1 MNKRKIA
8 AIMAAA
14 VILNFSAPSIQVLAD
29 EISSNLTLTEGVQS
43 TKANV
48 SKFELLNSSNITAYD
63 EAFKMDNSNIESITP
78 NGGNYNSASAANN
91 AIDGDF
97 NTHWETGKQNTS
109 EFTNEVV
116 FKFKELIDLNRIVY
130 AARQSSAKGKGFAKE
145 IEIYGSIT
153 DEEDD
158 FRLISSGEY
167 TGSTGD
173 VVEIKFN
180 KTTFKRIKFVFK
192 EADQN
197 WASAS
202 EFMFYKEDKLSDKM
216 KTLFTDDTM
225 SKVNEEFNTIE
236 KISALEEEAKKHP
249 LYSIFKEDIENAKIL
264 LEQNKIEPSTVKV
277 SRLEAYHNGK
287 DAEYSEIYRMPNSNI
302 VNVSANGGVYP
313 TTKLEY
319 MLDDNPDTHWETRT
333 NNTEDFTNEVI
344 FTLDKPEVLNRIAF
358 LARDNRKG
366 FPEKFEIYA
375 SETTKGDTFQLVAT
389 GSAQSTNDFLEF
401 KFQPTK
407 FKRIKFKF
415 VKAYIDRPFVAEF
428 RFYKEDRVSDKMA
441 NLFTDATMSKV
452 SEEFNTV
459 EKLEALENE
468 VKDHPLYEEFKEDIE
483 NAKILLQENKI
494 EATTAITTRFED
506 YSNNEYSNLFKMNN
520 SNIKGI
526 KNNGRHYASQVI
538 ANAIDDN
545 LDTYWETN
553 TYNTNDFTNEV
564 EIEFKETVELN
575 RIVYGARKSDNKGF
589 AKEFEIYAS
598 TTSAGETYQLVA
610 TGKHDKVSGLVE
622 AKFNPTKFRR
632 VKFKFKDSDQN
643 WATLSEIAFYK
654 QDKVADK
661 VERLFTNE
669 LKNELSAEFNTKEKL
684 QALEEETKTHPL
696 YDRFKENLENAN
708 ELLNQQKIEPTKA
721 ITKKFDHYSNEEY
734 SSLFKMDNS
743 NIKGIKNNGRHYAS
757 QVITNA
763 IDDNLDTYWET
774 NTYNTN
780 DFTNEVE
787 VEFKEAV
794 ELNRIVY
801 GARKSDNKGF
811 AKEFEIYASTT
822 SVGETYQLVAVGKHD
837 KVSGLVEAK
846 FNPTKFKRVKFK
858 FKNSDQNWATLSE
871 ITFYK
876 QDIVSDKVESLFT
889 NGLMNELSEEFNTIE
904 KLQALE
910 NEAKGHPLEDSF
922 KESFEIANKILKGK
936 LETVKVIT
944 AEQHGDMV
952 AHAKNNLKFG
962 FGNNNQPTGISAK
975 PGDEITVYVD
985 ADPSEPMPKLAFSQQ
1000 EGSFANWMRTVNLNV
1015 GKNVI
1020 TVPEIAVDSWYN
1032 HDVTRGGS
1040 IYIVNPYTPEEQS
1053 KAPVIRFESGDKY
1066 PFLTE
1071 DTNVNEFKEFLIE
1084 YKKAIDEDIAKN
1096 PDVLDREVLDVFEF
1110 VSDHL
1115 VWTGTATGAYKAYIE
1130 QGANPLDTVNRYNNH
1145 MKELFKYYGL
1155 DGRNEQNDPKYIR
1168 ENVRLAQPYG
1178 YMYAYTNHIGV
1189 QRDVMTGLLVG
1200 EPGWGLDHEIGH
1212 RMDVNARLYGE
1223 VTNNMLPMYMSVYYN
1238 KVDNR
1243 IPYENEV
1250 YKNVIS
1256 ENSNKYSEGGLA
1268 ENLAV
1273 YWQLEMYKPG
1283 YWGELNSLYR
1293 ERNVNLGNENPDNV
1307 KMQYL
1312 VKFSSEVVGED
1323 LSEYFA
1329 RHGFEVNEETRE
1341 ETSKYQKPDKKI
1353 WYLNNSKANYKGNG
1367 FTQDTNL
1374 DVSLAQV
1381 ENGVKLTF
1389 NIDDNVKSD
1398 LLGYEILK
1406 DGELIGFTSSN
1417 SFVDINADKTKNSK
1431 YEVIPYDL
1439 NLGTGDVIE
1448 IYSFTP
1454 SMSIKNDKI
1463 TLGLG
1468 EEFNPMD
1475 YIKVLDHEGND
1486 IISNVEVTN
1495 NVDTSKKGVYQVKYK
1510 INDEGIEVEK
1520 FVEVEVVS
1528 LYDYAS
1534 DLREVSSKVGSGS
1547 LTKDKSIRGG
1557 IITFLRNGS
1566 EFTYS
1571 KGIGAHANSEVVY
1584 NIENKGYEYFE
1595 SYIGVDQWAK
1605 NTAASVTFEVWV
1617 DGEKKFDSKVFKHD
1631 TDSGY
1636 VRVNV
1641 SGAKEVKLITTD
1653 AKISG
1658 NSYDH
1663 SIWADAKFITN
1674 NSKPVINTEDKI
1686 YKLDE
1691 EVDFKAGITAT
1702 DVEDG
1707 DLTSNIE
1714 IISNSYEKDKF
1725 GRFEVIYKVTDSDN
1739 NTTEKKSYITVYE
1752 DYKVVKSKYGQFD
1765 NLDKYNEEFKIPV
1778 SSVTNNGGKYF
1789 SSVIENAIDNNINS
1803 HWETNKPNSDTFQN
1817 EVVFDLGESKEINRI
1832 AYAARRDAGGKGFAR
1847 KFEIYVSN
1855 DAEGND
1861 FVLAGKG
1868 EYSGSNTDIVEFK
1881 ISKTTARRV
1890 KFKFIEAYNGMASL
1904 GEISFYKADELADK
1918 IDNLFTDNTK
1928 TEVTESYNTL
1938 DKVQALRE
1946 EVKNHPAANLFEE
1959 GLVKA
1964 EEIIRAKFPTIDVEN
1979 ITYIKLNSEFDLTS
1993 DVTANDQEDGNITNK
2008 VTIDKGDFNVS
2019 RPGKYTLTYSITDND
2034 GNVTTKDREVV
2045 VYSESNY
2052 LSDLDWESAVS
2063 GWKNVNKDS
2072 AVNLSEKIKLKVN
2085 GQIKE
2090 FDKGIGAATNAE
2102 IVYKLDGN
2110 YTNFSTY
2117 LGTDKNYDDNRTTII
2132 FKIFADGEEV
2142 YSSDVIRKDS
2152 EAEFVNLDVTGV
2164 KELKLV
2170 ADDADK
2176 NGLGDFASW
2185 ADTKVYTTN
2194 AKPKLTIPKSLSTK
2208 LGEEIDLNEEYSAID
2223 AEDGDIT
2230 DKVQVSGKVN
2240 FNKTGK
2246 YPITYKVTDTDG
2258 NEVVKTRTIAV
2269 IDMNDYSYLT
2279 DYDWKAA
2286 QYNYT
2291 VPKKDISISGNALR
2305 LTDENGK
2312 EVSFERGVG
2321 AHSTSTITYDLTDKD
2336 YGYFSSYVGVDRQMH
2351 NTVGSV
2357 SFEVYVDGAKKFDS
2371 GLMTS
2376 KEPMKYL
2383 EVDINGA
2390 KELKLV
2396 VTDGGNGN
2404 GSDHATWGDAKLHFA
2419 NDVQGNYEELE
2430 SLVNEVKDY
2439 EQDIYSEE
2447 SFKVL
2452 QEALKKAEEMLA
2464 DKISTQDEI
2473 NLMVDELKLAISNLE
2488 EKIDLNEIITIKDK
2502 SLKDS
2507 IKKELNLL
2515 SDNITIGDM
2524 YKLTKLSVSNAWI
2537 SSLEGLQYAKNL
2549 EQLDISYNE
2558 IKDLSPLKNLK
2569 KLTDL
2574 NGNPQIITEGMLYA
2588 KDNTV
2593 TLDYK
2598 VLNRNGERL
2607 KPREIIIRSNENFE
2621 VVNLTLE
2628 ELIDE
2633 NGVISFDV
2641 STFDRAVYSMYLVY
2655 EDKEDNFLSQSL
2667 YMFDVE

>member
-8 AIMAAA
+8 AIMATA

-43 TKANV
+43 TKATI
-48 SKFELLNSSNITAYD
+48 SKFELLNSSNIAAYD
-63 EAFKMDNSNIESITP
+63 EVFKMDNSNIDTIAT
-78 NGGNYNSASAANN
+78 NGGNYNSASAVEK

-97 NTHWETGKQNTS
+97 STHWETGKQNS
-109 EFTNEVV
+109 SDFTNEVV
-116 FKFKELIDLNRIVY
+116 FKFKELTDLNRIVY

-158 FRLISSGEY
+158 FRLISGGEY

-173 VVEIKFN
+173 VVEIRFN

-192 EADQN
+192 EANQN

-202 EFMFYKEDKLSDKM
+202 EFIFYKEDKLSDKM

-264 LEQNKIEPSTVKV
+264 LEENKIEPSTVKV

-287 DAEYSEIYRMPNSNI
+287 DSEYSKFYRMPNSNI

-333 NNTEDFTNEVI
+333 NNTENFTNEVI

-428 RFYKEDRVSDKMA
+428 RFYKEDKVSDKIA

-452 SEEFNTV
+452 SEEFNTI
-459 EKLEALENE
+459 EKLDALENE
-468 VKDHPLYEEFKEDIE
+468 AKDHPLYEEFKEYIE
-483 NAKILLQENKI
+483 NAEILLQENRI
-494 EATTAITTRFED
+494 EATTAITKRFE
-506 YSNNEYSNLFKMNN
+506 EYSNGEYSSFFKMDN

-553 TYNTNDFTNEV
+553 TYNTNEFTNEV
-564 EIEFKETVELN
+564 EVEFKEVIELN

-622 AKFNPTKFRR
+622 AKFNPTKFKR
-632 VKFKFKDSDQN
+632 VKFKFKNSDQN

-661 VERLFTNE
+661 VE
-669 LKNELSAEFNTKEKL
+669 
-684 QALEEETKTHPL
+684 
-696 YDRFKENLENAN
+696 
-708 ELLNQQKIEPTKA
+708 
-721 ITKKFDHYSNEEY
+721 
-734 SSLFKMDNS
+734 
-743 NIKGIKNNGRHYAS
+743 
-757 QVITNA
+757 
-763 IDDNLDTYWET
+763 
-774 NTYNTN
+774 
-780 DFTNEVE
+780 
-787 VEFKEAV
+787 
-794 ELNRIVY
+794 
-801 GARKSDNKGF
+801 
-811 AKEFEIYASTT
+811 
-822 SVGETYQLVAVGKHD
+822 
-837 KVSGLVEAK
+837 
-846 FNPTKFKRVKFK
+846 
-858 FKNSDQNWATLSE
+858 
-871 ITFYK
+871 
-876 QDIVSDKVESLFT
+876 SLFT
-889 NGLMNELSEEFNTIE
+889 NGLMNKLSEDFNTEE
-904 KLQALE
+904 KLQALKDE
-910 NEAKGHPLEDSF
+910 TNGHPLESTFRD
-922 KESFEIANKILKGK
+922 SFEIANKILNGK

-952 AHAKNNLKFG
+952 AHANKNLKFG

-985 ADPSEPMPKLAFSQQ
+985 ADPSQPMPKLAFSQQ
-1000 EGSFANWMRTVNLNV
+1000 EGSFANWMRTVNLNA

-1020 TVPEIAVDSWYN
+1020 TVPDIAIDSWYN

-1040 IYIVNPYTPEEQS
+1040 IYIINPYTPEEQS
-1053 KAPVIRFESGDKY
+1053 KAPVIRFESGNKY

-1071 DTNVNEFKEFLIE
+1071 NTNVDEFKDFLIE

-1096 PDVLDREVLDVFEF
+1096 SNVLDREVLDVFEF
-1110 VSDHL
+1110 VSDHI
-1115 VWTGTATGAYKAYIE
+1115 VWTGTATGAYEAYIE

-1145 MKELFKYYGL
+1145 MKELFRYYGL
-1155 DGRNEQNDPKYIR
+1155 DGRNEQNDPKFIR
-1168 ENVRLAQPYG
+1168 ENVRLAQPFG

-1189 QRDVMTGLLVG
+1189 QGDVMTGLLVG
-1200 EPGWGLDHEIGH
+1200 DPGWGLNHEIGH
-1212 RMDVNARLYGE
+1212 RMDVSARLYGE
-1223 VTNNMLPMYMSVYYN
+1223 VTNNMLPMYMSAYYN
-1238 KVDNR
+1238 NIDNR

-1256 ENSNKYSEGGLA
+1256 ENSNRYSEGELA

-1273 YWQLEMYKPG
+1273 FWQLEMYKPG
-1283 YWGELNSLYR
+1283 YWGELNSIYR
-1293 ERNVNLGNENPDNV
+1293 ERNVNLGNENPDNA

-1329 RHGFEVNEETRE
+1329 RHGFEVNDETRE
-1341 ETSKYQKPDKKI
+1341 ETSQYPRPDKKI
-1353 WYLNNSKANYKGNG
+1353 WYLNNSKINYKGNG
-1367 FTQDTNL
+1367 FTQETDL
-1374 DVSLAQV
+1374 DVTLSRV
-1381 ENGVKLTF
+1381 ENGIKLGF
-1389 NIDDNVKSD
+1389 SVNNNVKSD
-1398 LLGYEILK
+1398 LLGYEIFR
-1406 DGELIGFTSSN
+1406 DGELIGFTSTS
-1417 SFVDINADKTKNSK
+1417 SFVDTNADMTKNSR
-1431 YEVIPYDL
+1431 YEVIPYDI
-1439 NLGTGDVIE
+1439 NLGTGDAVS
-1448 IYSFTP
+1448 IYSFAP
-1454 SMSIKNDKI
+1454 SISIQQGKI
-1463 TLGLG
+1463 TLELR
-1468 EEFNPMD
+1468 EEFDPMA
-1475 YIKVLDHEGND
+1475 YIKGLSYEGND
-1486 IISNVEVTN
+1486 ITSRVEVTH
-1495 NVDTSKKGVYQVKYK
+1495 NVDISKRGIYQLKYK
-1510 INDEGIEVEK
+1510 LEDEGIVSEK
-1520 FVEVEVVS
+1520 LVEVEVVS
-1528 LYDYAS
+1528 DYEYLSDEEWVSVETQWGTPRRNLNIKGRVNGDVKDFEKGFGIHANGTITYDLSGKEY
-1534 DLREVSSKVGSGS
+1534 DNFEVLLGV
-1547 LTKDKSIRGG
+1547 DGG
-1557 IITFLRNGS
+1557 IS
-1566 EFTYS
+1566 EQNHSSLKFEI
-1571 KGIGAHANSEVVY
+1571 IGDGNVLANTEVLKHADNMVY
-1584 NIENKGYEYFE
+1584 
-1595 SYIGVDQWAK
+1595 
-1605 NTAASVTFEVWV
+1605 
-1617 DGEKKFDSKVFKHD
+1617 
-1631 TDSGY
+1631 
-1636 VRVNV
+1636 VNV
-1641 SGAKEVKLITTD
+1641 PVNGVEQLVIKV
-1653 AKISG
+1653 
-1658 NSYDH
+1658 
-1663 SIWADAKFITN
+1663 ADAGNGNTSDHGVIANPKLTTN
-1674 NSKPVINTEDKI
+1674 NAKPVIKVEDKI
-1686 YKLDE
+1686 YKLGED
-1691 EVDFKAGITAT
+1691 VDFMSGIEAI
-1702 DVEDG
+1702 DAEDY
-1707 DLTSNIE
+1707 DLTSSVKIV
-1714 IISNSYEKDKF
+1714 SNNYEEGKI
-1725 GRFEVIYKVTDSDN
+1725 GRFEVVYRVTDSDN
-1739 NTTEKKSYITVYE
+1739 NTVDKKAYVTIYE
-1752 DYKVVKSKYGQFD
+1752 DFIVNKSKFGQFD
-1765 NLDKYNEEFKIPV
+1765 RLNEYNEEFKIPV
-1778 SSVTNNGGKYF
+1778 ASVTNNGGNYPHSF
-1789 SSVIENAIDNNINS
+1789 IDYAIDGNPNT
-1803 HWETNKPNSDTFQN
+1803 HWETYRQNSDTFKN
-1817 EVVFDLGESKEINRI
+1817 EVIFDLGESKEISRVS
-1832 AYAARRDAGGKGFAR
+1832 YKARNGGKGFAR
-1847 KFEIYVSN
+1847 KFEIYISN
-1855 DAEGND
+1855 EAEGND
-1861 FVLAGKG
+1861 FILAGKG
-1868 EYSGSNTDIVEFK
+1868 EYTGNVNDVIDFK
-1881 ISKTTARRV
+1881 INKTTARRV
-1890 KFKFIEAYNGMASL
+1890 MFKFIEANQNWASI
-1904 GEISFYKADELADK
+1904 GEVAFYKEDTLADK
-1918 IDNLFTDNTK
+1918 VNSLFTDNSK

-1938 DKVQALRE
+1938 DNVQALRE
-1946 EVKNHPAANLFEE
+1946 EVKEHPAANLFEE
-1959 GLVKA
+1959 DLVKA
-1964 EEIIRAKFPTIDVEN
+1964 EEIIRAKFPTIDVED
-1979 ITYIKLNSEFDLTS
+1979 ITYIKLNSEFDLS
-1993 DVTANDQEDGNITNK
+1993 SGVTANDQEDGNITNK
-2008 VTIDKGDFNVS
+2008 VTIYKRDFNVS
-2019 RPGKYTLTYSITDND
+2019 RPGKYTLTYSVTDND
-2034 GNVTTKDREVV
+2034 GNIITKDRKVV

-2052 LSDLDWESAVS
+2052 LSDLDWASAVS
-2063 GWKNVNKDS
+2063 GWKKVNKDS
-2072 AVNLSEKIKLKVN
+2072 AVNLSEKIKLNVN
-2085 GQIKE
+2085 GEIKE

-2102 IVYKLDGN
+2102 IVYELDGN

-2185 ADTKVYTTN
+2185 ADPKVYTTN
-2194 AKPKLTIPKSLSTK
+2194 AKPELTIPKSLSTK
-2208 LGEEIDLNEEYSAID
+2208 LGDEINLNEAYSAID
-2223 AEDGDIT
+2223 TEDGDIT
-2230 DKVQVSGKVN
+2230 DKVEVSGKVN

-2246 YPITYKVTDTDG
+2246 YPITYKVTDSDG
-2258 NEVVKTRTIAV
+2258 NKVVKTRTIAV
-2269 IDMNDYSYLT
+2269 VDMNDYSYLT
-2279 DYDWKAA
+2279 DYDWNAA

-2291 VPKKDISISGNALR
+2291 VPKKDISISGNTLR
-2305 LTDENGK
+2305 LTDENGE

-2336 YGYFSSYVGVDRQMH
+2336 YVYFSSYVGVDRGMY

-2357 SFEVYVDGAKKFDS
+2357 SFEVYIDGEKKFDS

-2404 GSDHATWGDAKLHFA
+2404 GSDHGTWGDSKLHFA
-2419 NDVQGNYEELE
+2419 KDAQGNYEELE
-2430 SLVNEVKDY
+2430 SLVNEVKNY

-2464 DKISTQDEI
+2464 DKISIQDEI
-2473 NLMVDELKLAISNLE
+2473 KLMVDELKISISNLE
-2488 EKIDLNEIITIKDK
+2488 ERVDLNEIITIKDK

-2507 IKKELNLL
+2507 IKRELKLS

-2524 YKLTKLSVSNAWI
+2524 YKLTRLSVVGSWI

-2549 EQLDISYNE
+2549 EELDISYNE

-2569 KLTDL
+2569 KLTNL

-2588 KDNTV
+2588 KDNTI
-2593 TLDYK
+2593 TLDYR

-2607 KPREIIIRSNENFE
+2607 KPREIIIRSNKTFE
-2621 VVNLTLE
+2621 VVDLTLE
-2628 ELIDE
+2628 ELVDE
-2633 NGVISFDV
+2633 NGVIFFDV
-2641 STFDRAVYSMYLVY
+2641 SNLDKAVYSMYIVY
-2655 EDKEDNFLSQSL
+2655 ADKVDNFLSQSL
-2667 YMFDVE
+2667 YMFDVK

>member
-8 AIMAAA
+8 AIMATA

-29 EISSNLTLTEGVQS
+29 EISSNLTLTEGAQS
-43 TKANV
+43 TKATI
-48 SKFELLNSSNITAYD
+48 SKFELLNSSNITAY
-63 EAFKMDNSNIESITP
+63 EEVFKMDNSNIDTIAT
-78 NGGNYNSASAANN
+78 NGGNYNSVSAADK

-97 NTHWETGKQNTS
+97 NTHWETGKQNS
-109 EFTNEVV
+109 SDFTNEVV
-116 FKFKELIDLNRIVY
+116 FKFKELTDLNRIVY

-153 DEEDD
+153 DEDND

-173 VVEIKFN
+173 VVEIRFN

-192 EADQN
+192 EANQN

-264 LEQNKIEPSTVKV
+264 LEQNKIEPSIVKV

-287 DAEYSEIYRMPNSNI
+287 DAEYSAVYRMPNSNI

-333 NNTEDFTNEVI
+333 NNTENFTNEVI
-344 FTLDKPEVLNRIAF
+344 FTLDEPEVLNRIAF

-389 GSAQSTNDFLEF
+389 GSAQSTNNFLEF

-428 RFYKEDRVSDKMA
+428 RFYKEDKVSDKIA

-452 SEEFNTV
+452 SEEFNTI
-459 EKLEALENE
+459 EKLDALENE
-468 VKDHPLYEEFKEDIE
+468 AKDHPLYEEFKEYIE

-494 EATTAITTRFED
+494 EATTAVTRRFEEYFND
-506 YSNNEYSNLFKMNN
+506 EYSSLFKMDN

-553 TYNTNDFTNEV
+553 TYNTNEFTNEV
-564 EIEFKETVELN
+564 QVEFKEVVELN

-598 TTSAGETYQLVA
+598 TTSTGETYQLVA
-610 TGKHDKVSGLVE
+610 T
-622 AKFNPTKFRR
+622 
-632 VKFKFKDSDQN
+632 
-643 WATLSEIAFYK
+643 
-654 QDKVADK
+654 
-661 VERLFTNE
+661 
-669 LKNELSAEFNTKEKL
+669 
-684 QALEEETKTHPL
+684 
-696 YDRFKENLENAN
+696 
-708 ELLNQQKIEPTKA
+708 
-721 ITKKFDHYSNEEY
+721 
-734 SSLFKMDNS
+734 
-743 NIKGIKNNGRHYAS
+743 
-757 QVITNA
+757 
-763 IDDNLDTYWET
+763 
-774 NTYNTN
+774 
-780 DFTNEVE
+780 
-787 VEFKEAV
+787 
-794 ELNRIVY
+794 
-801 GARKSDNKGF
+801 
-811 AKEFEIYASTT
+811 
-822 SVGETYQLVAVGKHD
+822 GKHD

-871 ITFYK
+871 IAFYK
-876 QDIVSDKVESLFT
+876 QDKVADKVESLFT
-889 NGLMNELSEEFNTIE
+889 NRLMNELSEDFNTEE
-904 KLQALE
+904 KLQALKD
-910 NEAKGHPLEDSF
+910 EANGHPLESTFRD
-922 KESFEIANKILKGK
+922 SFEIANKILNGK

-952 AHAKNNLKFG
+952 AHANKNLKFG

-985 ADPSEPMPKLAFSQQ
+985 ADPSQPMPKLAFSQQ
-1000 EGSFANWMRTVNLNV
+1000 EGSFANWMRTVDLNA

-1020 TVPEIAVDSWYN
+1020 TVPDIAIDSWYN

-1040 IYIVNPYTPEEQS
+1040 IYIINPYTPEEQS

-1071 DTNVNEFKEFLIE
+1071 NTNVDEFKEFLIE

-1096 PDVLDREVLDVFEF
+1096 PNVLDREVLDVFEF
-1110 VSDHL
+1110 VSDHI
-1115 VWTGTATGAYKAYIE
+1115 VWTGTATGAYEAYIE

-1155 DGRNEQNDPKYIR
+1155 DGRNEQNDPKFIR
-1168 ENVRLAQPYG
+1168 ENVRLAQPFG

-1189 QRDVMTGLLVG
+1189 QGDVMTGLLVG
-1200 EPGWGLDHEIGH
+1200 DPGWGLNHEIGH

-1223 VTNNMLPMYMSVYYN
+1223 VTNNMLPMYMSAYYN
-1238 KVDNR
+1238 NIDNR

-1256 ENSNKYSEGGLA
+1256 ESSNKYSEGELA

-1273 YWQLEMYKPG
+1273 FWQLEMYKPG
-1283 YWGELNSLYR
+1283 YWGELNSIYR
-1293 ERNVNLGNENPDNV
+1293 ERNINLGNENPNNV

-1312 VKFSSEVVGED
+1312 VKFSSEVIGED

-1329 RHGFEVNEETRE
+1329 RHGFEVNAETRE
-1341 ETSKYQKPDKKI
+1341 ETSKYSKPDKKI
-1353 WYLNNSKANYKGNG
+1353 WYLNNSKINYKGNG
-1367 FTQDTNL
+1367 FTQETDL
-1374 DVSLAQV
+1374 DVMLSRV
-1381 ENGVKLTF
+1381 ENGIKLEF
-1389 NIDDNVKSD
+1389 SVDSKVKSD
-1398 LLGYEILK
+1398 LLGYEIFR
-1406 DGELIGFTSSN
+1406 DGELIGFTSTST
-1417 SFVDINADKTKNSK
+1417 FIDTNADMTKNSK
-1431 YEVIPYDL
+1431 YEVIPYDI
-1439 NLGTGDVIE
+1439 NLGTGKSIVVD
-1448 IYSFTP
+1448 SFAP
-1454 SMSIKNDKI
+1454 SIMLQQRKI
-1463 TLGLG
+1463 TLKLR

-1475 YIKVLDHEGND
+1475 YIKALSYEGDVINSD
-1486 IISNVEVTN
+1486 VKVEH
-1495 NVDTSKKGVYQVKYK
+1495 NVDTSKQGIYEVKYTV
-1510 INDEGIEVEK
+1510 IHNEIEVEK
-1520 FVEVEVVS
+1520 TVEVEVVS
-1528 LYDYAS
+1528 DYEYLS
-1534 DLREVSSKVGSGS
+1534 DREWTSVETQWG
-1547 LTKDKSIRGG
+1547 TPRRNT
-1557 IITFLRNGS
+1557 IIKGMVKGEVTDF
-1566 EFTYS
+1566 E
-1571 KGIGAHANSEVVY
+1571 KGIGIHANGTITYDLSNEDFD
-1584 NIENKGYEYFE
+1584 NFE
-1595 SYIGVDQWAK
+1595 ALLGVDGGIQVQDTSSIRFEILGDGKVLA
-1605 NTAASVTFEVWV
+1605 NTETLKYSNNMVYVNV
-1617 DGEKKFDSKVFKHD
+1617 PVRGVKQLVIKV
-1631 TDSGY
+1631 TDS
-1636 VRVNV
+1636 NN
-1641 SGAKEVKLITTD
+1641 
-1653 AKISG
+1653 G
-1658 NSYDH
+1658 NTLDH
-1663 SIWADAKFITN
+1663 SVIVNPKLTTN
-1674 NSKPVINTEDKI
+1674 NAKPVIKVEDKI
-1686 YKLDE
+1686 YKLGED
-1691 EVDFKAGITAT
+1691 VDFMSG
-1702 DVEDG
+1702 VEAMDAEDY
-1707 DLTSNIE
+1707 DLTSAIK
-1714 IISNSYEKDKF
+1714 IVSNNYEEGKI
-1725 GRFEVIYKVTDSDN
+1725 GRFEVVYRVTDSDS
-1739 NTTEKKSYITVYE
+1739 NTVDKKAYVTVYE
-1752 DYKVVKSKYGQFD
+1752 DFIVNKSKFGQFD
-1765 NLDKYNEEFKIPV
+1765 GLNEYNEEFKIPV
-1778 SSVTNNGGKYF
+1778 ASVTNNGGNYPHSF
-1789 SSVIENAIDNNINS
+1789 IDYAIDGNPNT
-1803 HWETNKPNSDTFQN
+1803 HWETNRQNSDIFKN
-1817 EVVFDLGESKEINRI
+1817 EIIFDLGESKEISRV
-1832 AYAARRDAGGKGFAR
+1832 AYKARNGGKGFAR
-1847 KFEIYVSN
+1847 KFEIYTSN
-1855 DAEGND
+1855 EAEGND
-1861 FVLAGKG
+1861 FILAGKG
-1868 EYSGSNTDIVEFK
+1868 EYTGNVNDVIDFK
-1881 ISKTTARRV
+1881 INKTTARRV
-1890 KFKFIEAYNGMASL
+1890 MFKFIEANENWASI
-1904 GEISFYKADELADK
+1904 GEISFYKEDVLANK
-1918 IDNLFTDNTK
+1918 MENLFTDSSK
-1928 TEVTESYNTL
+1928 TEVTDSYNTL

-1946 EVKNHPAANLFEE
+1946 EVKNHIAANFFEE
-1959 GLVKA
+1959 DLVKA
-1964 EEIIRAKFPTIDVEN
+1964 EEIIRAKFPTIDVED

-1993 DVTANDQEDGNITNK
+1993 GVTANDQEDGNITNK

-2019 RPGKYTLTYSITDND
+2019 RPGKYTLTYSVTDND
-2034 GNVTTKDREVV
+2034 GNITTKDREAV
-2045 VYSESNY
+2045 VYSESNH

-2063 GWKNVNKDS
+2063 GWKKVNKDS

-2085 GQIKE
+2085 GEIKE

-2185 ADTKVYTTN
+2185 ADPKVYTTN

-2208 LGEEIDLNEEYSAID
+2208 LGEEIDLNEVYSAID

-2230 DKVQVSGKVN
+2230 DKVEVSGKVN

-2246 YPITYKVTDTDG
+2246 YPITYKVIDSNG
-2258 NEVVKTRTIAV
+2258 NEVTETRTVAV
-2269 IDMNDYSYLT
+2269 VDMNDYSYLT
-2279 DYDWKAA
+2279 DYEWKSTQNSYAA
-2286 QYNYT
+2286 
-2291 VPKKDISISGNALR
+2291 PKKDISSSNNTLR
-2305 LTDENGK
+2305 LTNEDGN

-2321 AHSTSTITYDLTDKD
+2321 AHSNSTIIYDLSDKD
-2336 YGYFSSYVGVDRQMH
+2336 YGYFTSYVGVDRQMYG
-2351 NTVGSV
+2351 TVGSV
-2357 SFEVYVDGAKKFDS
+2357 TFEVYVDGEKKFDS

-2376 KEPMKYL
+2376 REAMQYL

-2396 VTDGGNGN
+2396 VTDGGNGI
-2404 GSDHATWGDAKLHFA
+2404 GSDHGTWGDAKLHFA
-2419 NDVQGNYEELE
+2419 KDVQGNYEELE
-2430 SLVNEVKDY
+2430 SLVNEAKDY
-2439 EQDIYSEE
+2439 DQDIYSEE

-2473 NLMVDELKLAISNLE
+2473 SSMVDELNLAISNLE
-2488 EKIDLNEIITIKDK
+2488 ERVDLNEVITIKDK

-2507 IKKELNLL
+2507 IKRELKLS

-2524 YKLTKLSVSNAWI
+2524 YKLTKLSVSNEWI

-2549 EQLDISYNE
+2549 EELDISYNE

-2569 KLTDL
+2569 KLTNL
-2574 NGNPQIITEGMLYA
+2574 NANFQIITEGMLYA
-2588 KDNTV
+2588 KDNIV

-2628 ELIDE
+2628 ELVDE

-2641 STFDRAVYSMYLVY
+2641 SKFDKAVYSIYLVY

>member
-8 AIMAAA
+8 AIMATA

-43 TKANV
+43 TKATI
-48 SKFELLNSSNITAYD
+48 SKFELLNSSNIAAYD
-63 EAFKMDNSNIESITP
+63 EVFKMDNSNIDTIAT
-78 NGGNYNSASAANN
+78 NGGTYNSASAVEK

-97 NTHWETGKQNTS
+97 STHWETGKQNS
-109 EFTNEVV
+109 SDFTNEVV
-116 FKFKELIDLNRIVY
+116 FKFKELTDLNRIVY

-158 FRLISSGEY
+158 FRLISGGEY

-173 VVEIKFN
+173 VVEIRFN

-192 EADQN
+192 EANQN

-202 EFMFYKEDKLSDKM
+202 EFIFYKEDKLSDKM

-264 LEQNKIEPSTVKV
+264 LEENKIEPSTVKV

-287 DAEYSEIYRMPNSNI
+287 DSEYSKFYRMPNSNI

-333 NNTEDFTNEVI
+333 NNTENFTNEVI

-428 RFYKEDRVSDKMA
+428 RFYKEDKVSDKIA

-452 SEEFNTV
+452 SEEFNTI
-459 EKLEALENE
+459 EKLDALENE
-468 VKDHPLYEEFKEDIE
+468 AKDHPLYEEFKEYIE
-483 NAKILLQENKI
+483 NAEILLQENRI
-494 EATTAITTRFED
+494 EATTAITKRFE
-506 YSNNEYSNLFKMNN
+506 EYSNGEYSSFFKMDN

-553 TYNTNDFTNEV
+553 TYNTNEFTNEV
-564 EIEFKETVELN
+564 EVEFKEVIELN

-622 AKFNPTKFRR
+622 AKFNPTKFKR
-632 VKFKFKDSDQN
+632 VKFKFKNSDQN

-661 VERLFTNE
+661 VE
-669 LKNELSAEFNTKEKL
+669 
-684 QALEEETKTHPL
+684 
-696 YDRFKENLENAN
+696 
-708 ELLNQQKIEPTKA
+708 
-721 ITKKFDHYSNEEY
+721 
-734 SSLFKMDNS
+734 
-743 NIKGIKNNGRHYAS
+743 
-757 QVITNA
+757 
-763 IDDNLDTYWET
+763 
-774 NTYNTN
+774 
-780 DFTNEVE
+780 
-787 VEFKEAV
+787 
-794 ELNRIVY
+794 
-801 GARKSDNKGF
+801 
-811 AKEFEIYASTT
+811 
-822 SVGETYQLVAVGKHD
+822 
-837 KVSGLVEAK
+837 
-846 FNPTKFKRVKFK
+846 
-858 FKNSDQNWATLSE
+858 
-871 ITFYK
+871 
-876 QDIVSDKVESLFT
+876 SLFT
-889 NGLMNELSEEFNTIE
+889 NGLMNKLSEDFNTEE
-904 KLQALE
+904 KLQALKDE
-910 NEAKGHPLEDSF
+910 TNGHPLESTFRD
-922 KESFEIANKILKGK
+922 SFEIANKILNGK

-952 AHAKNNLKFG
+952 AHANKNLKFG

-985 ADPSEPMPKLAFSQQ
+985 ADPSQPMPKLAFSQQ
-1000 EGSFANWMRTVNLNV
+1000 EGSFANWMRTVNLNA

-1020 TVPEIAVDSWYN
+1020 TVPDIAIDSWYN

-1040 IYIVNPYTPEEQS
+1040 IYIINPYTPEEQS
-1053 KAPVIRFESGDKY
+1053 KAPVIRFESGNKY

-1071 DTNVNEFKEFLIE
+1071 NTNVDEFKDFLIE

-1096 PDVLDREVLDVFEF
+1096 SNVLDREVLDVFEF
-1110 VSDHL
+1110 VSDHI
-1115 VWTGTATGAYKAYIE
+1115 VWTGTATGAYEAYIE

-1145 MKELFKYYGL
+1145 MKELFRYYGL
-1155 DGRNEQNDPKYIR
+1155 DGRNEQNDPKFIR
-1168 ENVRLAQPYG
+1168 ENVRLAQPFG

-1189 QRDVMTGLLVG
+1189 QGDVMTGLLVG
-1200 EPGWGLDHEIGH
+1200 DPGWGLNHEIGH
-1212 RMDVNARLYGE
+1212 RMDVSARLYGE
-1223 VTNNMLPMYMSVYYN
+1223 VTNNMLPMYMSAYYN
-1238 KVDNR
+1238 NIDNR

-1256 ENSNKYSEGGLA
+1256 ENSNRYSEGELA

-1273 YWQLEMYKPG
+1273 FWQLEMYKPG
-1283 YWGELNSLYR
+1283 YWGELNSIYR
-1293 ERNVNLGNENPDNV
+1293 ERNVNLGNENPDNA

-1329 RHGFEVNEETRE
+1329 RHGFEVNDETRE
-1341 ETSKYQKPDKKI
+1341 ETSQYPRPDKKI
-1353 WYLNNSKANYKGNG
+1353 WYLNNSKINYKGNG
-1367 FTQDTNL
+1367 FTQETDL
-1374 DVSLAQV
+1374 DVTLSRV
-1381 ENGVKLTF
+1381 ENGIKLGF
-1389 NIDDNVKSD
+1389 SVNNNVKSD
-1398 LLGYEILK
+1398 LLGYEIFR
-1406 DGELIGFTSSN
+1406 DGELIGFTSTS
-1417 SFVDINADKTKNSK
+1417 SFVDTNADMTKNSR
-1431 YEVIPYDL
+1431 YEVIPYDI
-1439 NLGTGDVIE
+1439 NLGTGDAVS
-1448 IYSFTP
+1448 IYSFAP
-1454 SMSIKNDKI
+1454 SISIQQGKI
-1463 TLGLG
+1463 TLELR
-1468 EEFNPMD
+1468 EEFDPMA
-1475 YIKVLDHEGND
+1475 YIKGLSYEGND
-1486 IISNVEVTN
+1486 ITSRVEVTH
-1495 NVDTSKKGVYQVKYK
+1495 NVDISKRGIYQLKYK
-1510 INDEGIEVEK
+1510 LEDEGIVSEK
-1520 FVEVEVVS
+1520 LVEVEVVS
-1528 LYDYAS
+1528 DYEYLSDEEWVSVETQWGTPRRNLNIKGRVNGDVKDFEKGFGIHANGTITYDLSGKEY
-1534 DLREVSSKVGSGS
+1534 DNFEVLLGV
-1547 LTKDKSIRGG
+1547 DGG
-1557 IITFLRNGS
+1557 ISAQNHSSLKFEI
-1566 EFTYS
+1566 
-1571 KGIGAHANSEVVY
+1571 IGDGNVLANTEVLKHADNMVY
-1584 NIENKGYEYFE
+1584 
-1595 SYIGVDQWAK
+1595 
-1605 NTAASVTFEVWV
+1605 
-1617 DGEKKFDSKVFKHD
+1617 
-1631 TDSGY
+1631 
-1636 VRVNV
+1636 VNV
-1641 SGAKEVKLITTD
+1641 PVNGVEQLVIKV
-1653 AKISG
+1653 
-1658 NSYDH
+1658 
-1663 SIWADAKFITN
+1663 ADAGNGNTSDHGVIANPKLTTN
-1674 NSKPVINTEDKI
+1674 NAKPVIKVEDKI
-1686 YKLDE
+1686 YKLGED
-1691 EVDFKAGITAT
+1691 VDFMSGIEAI
-1702 DVEDG
+1702 DAEDY
-1707 DLTSNIE
+1707 DLTSSVKIV
-1714 IISNSYEKDKF
+1714 SNNYEEGKI
-1725 GRFEVIYKVTDSDN
+1725 GRFEVVYRVTDSDN
-1739 NTTEKKSYITVYE
+1739 NTVDKKAYVTIYE
-1752 DYKVVKSKYGQFD
+1752 DFIVNKSKFGQFD
-1765 NLDKYNEEFKIPV
+1765 RLNEYNEEFKIPV
-1778 SSVTNNGGKYF
+1778 ASVTNNGGNYPHSF
-1789 SSVIENAIDNNINS
+1789 IDYAIDGNPNT
-1803 HWETNKPNSDTFQN
+1803 HWETYRQNSDTFKN
-1817 EVVFDLGESKEINRI
+1817 EVIFDLGESKEISRVS
-1832 AYAARRDAGGKGFAR
+1832 YKARNGGKGFAR
-1847 KFEIYVSN
+1847 KFEIYISN
-1855 DAEGND
+1855 EAEGND
-1861 FVLAGKG
+1861 FILAGKG
-1868 EYSGSNTDIVEFK
+1868 EYTGNVNDVIDFK
-1881 ISKTTARRV
+1881 INKTTARRV
-1890 KFKFIEAYNGMASL
+1890 MFKFIEANQNWASI
-1904 GEISFYKADELADK
+1904 GEVAFYKEDTLADK
-1918 IDNLFTDNTK
+1918 VNSLFTDNSK

-1938 DKVQALRE
+1938 DNVQALRE
-1946 EVKNHPAANLFEE
+1946 EVKEHPAANLFEE
-1959 GLVKA
+1959 DLVKA
-1964 EEIIRAKFPTIDVEN
+1964 EEIIRAKFPTIDVED
-1979 ITYIKLNSEFDLTS
+1979 ITYIKLNSEFDLS
-1993 DVTANDQEDGNITNK
+1993 SGVTANDQEDGNITNK
-2008 VTIDKGDFNVS
+2008 VTIYKRDFNVS
-2019 RPGKYTLTYSITDND
+2019 RPGKYTLTYSVTDND
-2034 GNVTTKDREVV
+2034 GNIITKDRKVV

-2052 LSDLDWESAVS
+2052 LSDLDWASAVS
-2063 GWKNVNKDS
+2063 GWKKVNKDS
-2072 AVNLSEKIKLKVN
+2072 AVNLSEKIKLNVN
-2085 GQIKE
+2085 GEIKE

-2102 IVYKLDGN
+2102 IVYELDGN

-2185 ADTKVYTTN
+2185 ADPKVYTTN
-2194 AKPKLTIPKSLSTK
+2194 AKPELTIPKSLSTK
-2208 LGEEIDLNEEYSAID
+2208 LGDEINLNEAYSAID
-2223 AEDGDIT
+2223 TEDGDIT
-2230 DKVQVSGKVN
+2230 DKVEVSGKVN

-2246 YPITYKVTDTDG
+2246 YPITYKVTDSDG
-2258 NEVVKTRTIAV
+2258 NKVVKTRTIAV
-2269 IDMNDYSYLT
+2269 VDMNDYSYLT
-2279 DYDWKAA
+2279 DYDWNAA

-2291 VPKKDISISGNALR
+2291 VPKKDISISGNTLR
-2305 LTDENGK
+2305 LTDENGE

-2336 YGYFSSYVGVDRQMH
+2336 YVYFSSYVGVDRGMY

-2357 SFEVYVDGAKKFDS
+2357 SFEVYIDGEKKFDS

-2404 GSDHATWGDAKLHFA
+2404 GSDHGTWGDSKLHFA
-2419 NDVQGNYEELE
+2419 KDAQGNYEELE
-2430 SLVNEVKDY
+2430 SLVNEVKNY

-2464 DKISTQDEI
+2464 DKISIQDEI
-2473 NLMVDELKLAISNLE
+2473 KLMVDELKISISNLE
-2488 EKIDLNEIITIKDK
+2488 ERVDLNEIITIKDK

-2507 IKKELNLL
+2507 IKRELKLS

-2524 YKLTKLSVSNAWI
+2524 YKLTRLSVVGSWI

-2549 EQLDISYNE
+2549 EELDISYNE

-2569 KLTDL
+2569 KLTNL

-2588 KDNTV
+2588 KDNTI
-2593 TLDYK
+2593 TLDYR

-2607 KPREIIIRSNENFE
+2607 KPREIIIRSNKTFE
-2621 VVNLTLE
+2621 VVDLTLE
-2628 ELIDE
+2628 ELVDE
-2633 NGVISFDV
+2633 NGVIFFDV
-2641 STFDRAVYSMYLVY
+2641 SNLDKAVYSMYIVY
-2655 EDKEDNFLSQSL
+2655 EDKVDNFLSQSL
-2667 YMFDVE
+2667 YMFDVK

>member
-8 AIMAAA
+8 AIMATA

-43 TKANV
+43 TKATI
-48 SKFELLNSSNITAYD
+48 SKFELLNSSNIAAYD
-63 EAFKMDNSNIESITP
+63 EVFKMDNSNIDTIAT
-78 NGGNYNSASAANN
+78 NGGNYNSASAVEK

-97 NTHWETGKQNTS
+97 STHWETGKQNS
-109 EFTNEVV
+109 SDFTNEVV
-116 FKFKELIDLNRIVY
+116 FKFKELTDLNRIVY

-158 FRLISSGEY
+158 FRLISGGEY

-173 VVEIKFN
+173 VVEIRFN

-192 EADQN
+192 EANQN

-202 EFMFYKEDKLSDKM
+202 EFIFYKEDKLSDKM

-264 LEQNKIEPSTVKV
+264 LEENKIEPSTVKV

-287 DAEYSEIYRMPNSNI
+287 DSEYSKFYRMPNSNI

-333 NNTEDFTNEVI
+333 NNTENFTNEVI

-428 RFYKEDRVSDKMA
+428 RFYKEDKVSDKIA

-452 SEEFNTV
+452 SEEFNTI
-459 EKLEALENE
+459 EKLDALENE
-468 VKDHPLYEEFKEDIE
+468 AKDHPLYEEFKEYIE
-483 NAKILLQENKI
+483 NAEILLQENRI
-494 EATTAITTRFED
+494 EATTAITKRFE
-506 YSNNEYSNLFKMNN
+506 EYSNGEYSSFFKMDN

-553 TYNTNDFTNEV
+553 TYNTNEFTNEV
-564 EIEFKETVELN
+564 EVEFKEVIELN

-622 AKFNPTKFRR
+622 AKFNPTKFKR
-632 VKFKFKDSDQN
+632 VKFKFKNSDQN

-661 VERLFTNE
+661 VE
-669 LKNELSAEFNTKEKL
+669 
-684 QALEEETKTHPL
+684 
-696 YDRFKENLENAN
+696 
-708 ELLNQQKIEPTKA
+708 
-721 ITKKFDHYSNEEY
+721 
-734 SSLFKMDNS
+734 
-743 NIKGIKNNGRHYAS
+743 
-757 QVITNA
+757 
-763 IDDNLDTYWET
+763 
-774 NTYNTN
+774 
-780 DFTNEVE
+780 
-787 VEFKEAV
+787 
-794 ELNRIVY
+794 
-801 GARKSDNKGF
+801 
-811 AKEFEIYASTT
+811 
-822 SVGETYQLVAVGKHD
+822 
-837 KVSGLVEAK
+837 
-846 FNPTKFKRVKFK
+846 
-858 FKNSDQNWATLSE
+858 
-871 ITFYK
+871 
-876 QDIVSDKVESLFT
+876 SLFT
-889 NGLMNELSEEFNTIE
+889 NGLMNKLSEDFNTEE
-904 KLQALE
+904 KLQALKDE
-910 NEAKGHPLEDSF
+910 TNGHPLESTFRD
-922 KESFEIANKILKGK
+922 SFEIANKILNGK

-952 AHAKNNLKFG
+952 AHANKNLKFG

-985 ADPSEPMPKLAFSQQ
+985 ADPSQPMPKLAFSQQ
-1000 EGSFANWMRTVNLNV
+1000 EGSFANWMRTVNLNA

-1020 TVPEIAVDSWYN
+1020 TVPDIAIDSWYN

-1040 IYIVNPYTPEEQS
+1040 IYIINPYTPEEQS
-1053 KAPVIRFESGDKY
+1053 KAPVIRFESGNKY

-1071 DTNVNEFKEFLIE
+1071 NTNVDEFKDFLIE

-1096 PDVLDREVLDVFEF
+1096 SNVLDREVLDVFEF
-1110 VSDHL
+1110 VSDHI
-1115 VWTGTATGAYKAYIE
+1115 VWTGTATGAYEAYIE

-1145 MKELFKYYGL
+1145 MKELFRYYGL
-1155 DGRNEQNDPKYIR
+1155 DGRNEQNDPKFIR
-1168 ENVRLAQPYG
+1168 ENVRLAQPFG

-1189 QRDVMTGLLVG
+1189 QGDVMTGLLVG
-1200 EPGWGLDHEIGH
+1200 DPGWGLNHEIGH
-1212 RMDVNARLYGE
+1212 RMDVSARLYGE
-1223 VTNNMLPMYMSVYYN
+1223 VTNNMLPMYMSAYYN
-1238 KVDNR
+1238 NIDNR

-1256 ENSNKYSEGGLA
+1256 ENSNRYSEGELA

-1273 YWQLEMYKPG
+1273 FWQLEMYKPG
-1283 YWGELNSLYR
+1283 YWGELNSIYR
-1293 ERNVNLGNENPDNV
+1293 ERNVNLGNENPDNA

-1329 RHGFEVNEETRE
+1329 RHGFEVNDETRE
-1341 ETSKYQKPDKKI
+1341 ETSQYPRPDKKI
-1353 WYLNNSKANYKGNG
+1353 WYLNNSKINYKGNG
-1367 FTQDTNL
+1367 FTQETDL
-1374 DVSLAQV
+1374 DVTLSRV
-1381 ENGVKLTF
+1381 ENGIKLGF
-1389 NIDDNVKSD
+1389 SVNNNVKSD
-1398 LLGYEILK
+1398 LLGYEIFR
-1406 DGELIGFTSSN
+1406 DGELIGFTSTS
-1417 SFVDINADKTKNSK
+1417 SFVDTNADMTKNSR
-1431 YEVIPYDL
+1431 YEVIPYDI
-1439 NLGTGDVIE
+1439 NLGTGDAVS
-1448 IYSFTP
+1448 IYSFAP
-1454 SMSIKNDKI
+1454 SISIQQGKI
-1463 TLGLG
+1463 TLELR
-1468 EEFNPMD
+1468 EEFDPMA
-1475 YIKVLDHEGND
+1475 YIKGLSYEGND
-1486 IISNVEVTN
+1486 ITSRVEVTH
-1495 NVDTSKKGVYQVKYK
+1495 NVDISKRGIYQLKYK
-1510 INDEGIEVEK
+1510 LEDEGIVSEK
-1520 FVEVEVVS
+1520 LVEVEVVS
-1528 LYDYAS
+1528 DYEYLSDEEWVSVETQWGTPRRNLNIKGRVNGDVKDFEKGFGIHANGTITYDLSGKEY
-1534 DLREVSSKVGSGS
+1534 DNFEVLLGV
-1547 LTKDKSIRGG
+1547 DGG
-1557 IITFLRNGS
+1557 ISAQNHSSLKFEI
-1566 EFTYS
+1566 
-1571 KGIGAHANSEVVY
+1571 IGDGNVLANTEVLKHADNMVY
-1584 NIENKGYEYFE
+1584 
-1595 SYIGVDQWAK
+1595 
-1605 NTAASVTFEVWV
+1605 
-1617 DGEKKFDSKVFKHD
+1617 
-1631 TDSGY
+1631 
-1636 VRVNV
+1636 VNV
-1641 SGAKEVKLITTD
+1641 PVNGVEQLVIKV
-1653 AKISG
+1653 
-1658 NSYDH
+1658 
-1663 SIWADAKFITN
+1663 ADAGNGNTSDHGVIANPKLTTN
-1674 NSKPVINTEDKI
+1674 NAKPVIKVEDKI
-1686 YKLDE
+1686 YKLGED
-1691 EVDFKAGITAT
+1691 VDFMSGIEAI
-1702 DVEDG
+1702 DAEDY
-1707 DLTSNIE
+1707 DLTSSVKIV
-1714 IISNSYEKDKF
+1714 SNNYEEGKI
-1725 GRFEVIYKVTDSDN
+1725 GRFEVVYRVTDSDN
-1739 NTTEKKSYITVYE
+1739 NTVDKKAYVTIYE
-1752 DYKVVKSKYGQFD
+1752 DFIVNKSKFGQFD
-1765 NLDKYNEEFKIPV
+1765 RLNEYNEEFKIPV
-1778 SSVTNNGGKYF
+1778 ASVTNNGGNYPHSF
-1789 SSVIENAIDNNINS
+1789 IDYAIDGNPNT
-1803 HWETNKPNSDTFQN
+1803 HWETYRQNSDTFKN
-1817 EVVFDLGESKEINRI
+1817 EVIFDLGESKEISRVS
-1832 AYAARRDAGGKGFAR
+1832 YKARNGGKGFAR
-1847 KFEIYVSN
+1847 KFEIYISN
-1855 DAEGND
+1855 EAEGND
-1861 FVLAGKG
+1861 FILAGKG
-1868 EYSGSNTDIVEFK
+1868 EYTGNVNDVIDFK
-1881 ISKTTARRV
+1881 INKTTARRV
-1890 KFKFIEAYNGMASL
+1890 MFKFIEANQNWASI
-1904 GEISFYKADELADK
+1904 GEVAFYKEDTLADK
-1918 IDNLFTDNTK
+1918 VNSLFTDNSK

-1938 DKVQALRE
+1938 DNVQALRE
-1946 EVKNHPAANLFEE
+1946 EVKEHPAANLFEE
-1959 GLVKA
+1959 DLVKA
-1964 EEIIRAKFPTIDVEN
+1964 EEIIRAKFPTIDVED
-1979 ITYIKLNSEFDLTS
+1979 ITYIKLNSEFDLS
-1993 DVTANDQEDGNITNK
+1993 SGVTANDQEDGNITNK
-2008 VTIDKGDFNVS
+2008 VTIYKRDFNVS
-2019 RPGKYTLTYSITDND
+2019 RPGKYTLTYSVTDND
-2034 GNVTTKDREVV
+2034 GNIITKDRKVV

-2052 LSDLDWESAVS
+2052 LSDLDWASAVS
-2063 GWKNVNKDS
+2063 GWKKVNKDS
-2072 AVNLSEKIKLKVN
+2072 AVNLSEKIKLNVN
-2085 GQIKE
+2085 GEIKE

-2102 IVYKLDGN
+2102 IVYELDGN

-2185 ADTKVYTTN
+2185 ADPKVYTTN
-2194 AKPKLTIPKSLSTK
+2194 AKPELTIPKSLSTK
-2208 LGEEIDLNEEYSAID
+2208 LGDEINLNEAYSAID
-2223 AEDGDIT
+2223 TEDGDIT
-2230 DKVQVSGKVN
+2230 DKVEVSGKVN

-2246 YPITYKVTDTDG
+2246 YPITYKVTDSDG
-2258 NEVVKTRTIAV
+2258 NKVVKTRTIAV
-2269 IDMNDYSYLT
+2269 VDMNDYSYLT
-2279 DYDWKAA
+2279 DYDWNAA

-2291 VPKKDISISGNALR
+2291 VPKKDISISGNTL
-2305 LTDENGK
+2305 
-2312 EVSFERGVG
+2312 
-2321 AHSTSTITYDLTDKD
+2321 
-2336 YGYFSSYVGVDRQMH
+2336 FSSYVGVDRGMY

-2357 SFEVYVDGAKKFDS
+2357 SFEVYIDGEKKFDS

-2404 GSDHATWGDAKLHFA
+2404 GSDHGTWGDSKLHFA
-2419 NDVQGNYEELE
+2419 KDAQGNYEELE
-2430 SLVNEVKDY
+2430 SLVNEVKNY

-2464 DKISTQDEI
+2464 DKISIQDEI
-2473 NLMVDELKLAISNLE
+2473 KLMVDELKISISNLE
-2488 EKIDLNEIITIKDK
+2488 ERVDLNEIITIKDK

-2507 IKKELNLL
+2507 IKRELKLS

-2524 YKLTKLSVSNAWI
+2524 YKLTRLSVVGSWI

-2549 EQLDISYNE
+2549 EELDISYNE

-2569 KLTDL
+2569 KLTNL

-2588 KDNTV
+2588 KDNTI
-2593 TLDYK
+2593 TLDYR

-2607 KPREIIIRSNENFE
+2607 KPREIIIRSNKTFE
-2621 VVNLTLE
+2621 VVDLTLE
-2628 ELIDE
+2628 ELVDE
-2633 NGVISFDV
+2633 NGVIFFDV
-2641 STFDRAVYSMYLVY
+2641 SNLDKAVYSMYIVY
-2655 EDKEDNFLSQSL
+2655 EDKVDNFLSQSL
-2667 YMFDVE
+2667 YMFDVK